1 MDPSADGRRSAAICA
16 TVELPSPTGGVH
28 IVMMMMMMTF
38 YYILPMRTVSQRT
51 LEAAVDG
58 DMAGGFQDEGAS
70 RNERCL
76 LVNLSYRRDQ
86 SILLFHPLF
95 L

>member
-1 MDPSADGRRSAAICA
+1 LRHRRTAIAD
-16 TVELPSPTGGVH
+16 GGVH
-28 IVMMMMMMTF
+28 IVVMMMMMMMMMMF

-70 RNERCL
+70 RHERRL

>member
-1 MDPSADGRRSAAICA
+1 
-16 TVELPSPTGGVH
+16 VH
-28 IVMMMMMMTF
+28 IVMMMMMMF

-70 RNERCL
+70 RHERRL

-95 L
+95 LFFRLNNKPVVDSRLRPLSSVQCCPW